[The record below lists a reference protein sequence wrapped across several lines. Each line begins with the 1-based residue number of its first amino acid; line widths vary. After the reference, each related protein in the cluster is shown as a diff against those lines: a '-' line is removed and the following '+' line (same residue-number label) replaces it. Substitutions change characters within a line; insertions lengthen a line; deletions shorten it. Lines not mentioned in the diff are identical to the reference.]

1 VKTSK
6 LAFTE
11 LSPVQQQLTE
21 INNRYSL
28 LGVRLSDRQAEL
40 DSIREEVKKH
50 LDNLRSLGQF
60 LDKVQ
65 RNLPKETVPHTKE
78 DADKIAKQMKTIV
91 EDMYEKQ
98 SLLDSTKSQVNDL
111 LRRKPGALGA
121 DSLQDELKDVVT
133 RWKTLHD
140 RCKDRYVL
148 VALLLGRCALC
159 ITSLKDRSQVLLQ
172 RCISIQNILKMTFP
186 KITFALNL

>member
-1 VKTSK
+1 
-6 LAFTE
+6 
-11 LSPVQQQLTE
+11 
-21 INNRYSL
+21 
-28 LGVRLSDRQAEL
+28 
-40 DSIREEVKKH
+40 
-50 LDNLRSLGQF
+50 
-60 LDKVQ
+60 
-65 RNLPKETVPHTKE
+65 
-78 DADKIAKQMKTIV
+78 V

-121 DSLQDELKDVVT
+121 DSLQDELKDVVS

-159 ITSLKDRSQVLLQ
+159 ITSPRDSSQMFCYKVVYQFKISLK
-172 RCISIQNILKMTFP
+172 
-186 KITFALNL
+186 

>member
-1 VKTSK
+1 M
-6 LAFTE
+6 
-11 LSPVQQQLTE
+11 
-21 INNRYSL
+21 
-28 LGVRLSDRQAEL
+28 RLSDRQAEL

-50 LDNLRSLGQF
+50 LDNLRSLSQF

-65 RNLPKETVPHTKE
+65 RSLPKEIVPHTKE

-121 DSLQDELKDVVT
+121 DSLQDELKDVVS

-159 ITSLKDRSQVLLQ
+159 ITSLKDSSQMF
-172 RCISIQNILKMTFP
+172 C
-186 KITFALNL
+186 

>member
-1 VKTSK
+1 
-6 LAFTE
+6 
-11 LSPVQQQLTE
+11 LTE
-21 INNRYSL
+21 INNRYGL
-28 LGVRLSDRQAEL
+28 LGVRLSDRQTEL

-78 DADKIAKQMKTIV
+78 DSDKMVKQVKSIL

-98 SLLDSTKSQVNDL
+98 SLLDGTKSQVNDL
-111 LRRKPGALGA
+111 LRRKPEALGA
-121 DSLQDELKDVVT
+121 DNLQEELRDVIS
-133 RWKTLHD
+133 RWRTLHD

-148 VALLLGRCALC
+148 FLSLVSGKFLMRIIEVYRCFE
-159 ITSLKDRSQVLLQ
+159 T
-172 RCISIQNILKMTFP
+172 
-186 KITFALNL
+186 

>member
-1 VKTSK
+1 MS
-6 LAFTE
+6 FTE

-21 INNRYSL
+21 INNRYGL

-40 DSIREEVKKH
+40 ENIREEVKKH

-60 LDKVQ
+60 LDKIQ

-78 DADKIAKQMKTIV
+78 DADKTAKQMKSIV

-121 DSLQDELKDVVT
+121 ETLQDELTDVVS

-140 RCKDRYVL
+140 RCKDRYVFY
-148 VALLLGRCALC
+148 CC
-159 ITSLKDRSQVLLQ
+159 
-172 RCISIQNILKMTFP
+172 
-186 KITFALNL
+186 

>member
-1 VKTSK
+1 VLYITSV
-6 LAFTE
+6 E

-28 LGVRLSDRQAEL
+28 LGVRLSDRQTEL
-40 DSIREEVKKH
+40 DNIREEVKKH
-50 LDNLRSLGQF
+50 LDNLRSLSQF

-65 RNLPKETVPHTKE
+65 RSLPKETVPHTKE
-78 DADKIAKQMKTIV
+78 DSDKMAKQLKSIL

-111 LRRKPGALGA
+111 LRRKPAALGA
-121 DSLQDELKDVVT
+121 DNLQERLRDVVSWW
-133 RWKTLHD
+133 RTLHD

-148 VALLLGRCALC
+148 PLSLVYGNFLVHIIEVFRCFE
-159 ITSLKDRSQVLLQ
+159 I
-172 RCISIQNILKMTFP
+172 
-186 KITFALNL
+186 

>member
-1 VKTSK
+1 VKTRK

-21 INNRYSL
+21 INNRYGL

-98 SLLDSTKSQVNDL
+98 SLLDSTRSQVNDL

-121 DSLQDELKDVVT
+121 DSLHDELTDVVS
-133 RWKTLHD
+133 RWKSLHD

-148 VALLLGRCALC
+148 VLLLSGRCALC
-159 ITSLKDRSQVLLQ
+159 TTLLRNSARMFCYEVVYPLKIFL
-172 RCISIQNILKMTFP
+172 
-186 KITFALNL
+186 

>member
-1 VKTSK
+1 MT
-6 LAFTE
+6 FTE

-21 INNRYSL
+21 INNRYGL
-28 LGVRLSDRQAEL
+28 LGVRLSDRQADL
-40 DSIREEVKKH
+40 DNIREEVKKH

-78 DADKIAKQMKTIV
+78 DADKTAKQMKSIV

-121 DSLQDELKDVVT
+121 DALQDELTDVVS
-133 RWKTLHD
+133 RWKNLHD

-148 VALLLGRCALC
+148 LVLLAFGKCDFCILLLRDSTHFFKC
-159 ITSLKDRSQVLLQ
+159 SVY
-172 RCISIQNILKMTFP
+172 ILKVSVKYMLLL
-186 KITFALNL
+186 IQ

>member
-1 VKTSK
+1 
-6 LAFTE
+6 
-11 LSPVQQQLTE
+11 
-21 INNRYSL
+21 
-28 LGVRLSDRQAEL
+28 VRLSDRQTEL
-40 DSIREEVKKH
+40 DNIREEVKKH

-65 RNLPKETVPHTKE
+65 RNIPKETVPHTKE
-78 DADKIAKQMKTIV
+78 DSDKMAKQMKSIV

-111 LRRKPGALGA
+111 LRRKPVALGA
-121 DSLQDELKDVVT
+121 DNLQEELTDVVS

-148 VALLLGRCALC
+148 LLSLLSGKCLLRLIEVHRCVEIWC
-159 ITSLKDRSQVLLQ
+159 IYIQESLKNMLLQ
-172 RCISIQNILKMTFP
+172 
-186 KITFALNL
+186 